1 MTNLSIFHAE
11 LAIDSKITG
20 VSSEQLAERFLHFF
34 SILSAIPLRKIESQ
48 VLDTSGENRLDL
60 EIRFKR
66 VQFRRQYAA
75 TLISRLWRH
84 YFNLQSYDNWKPIYL
99 NNPSVACAKLREN
112 FQRGEVFRKFYERRK
127 QENGGYDIFLD
138 CPVTDPNHRIG
149 MGGANVQVVRN
160 GIHCKPNFDEYNT
173 LVQTQLAVVQ

>member
-1 MTNLSIFHAE
+1 MTNLAIFHAKLFVE
-11 LAIDSKITG
+11 FKTTG
-20 VSSEQLAERFLHFF
+20 VSPEQLAERFLHFF
-34 SILSAIPLRKIESQ
+34 SVISAIPIRKMEWK
-48 VLDTSGENRLDL
+48 VLEGSNETQLDL

-84 YFNLQSYDNWKPIYL
+84 YFNLQSFDNWKPNYL
-99 NNPSVACAKLREN
+99 NNPSVACDTLRQN

-127 QENGGYDIFLD
+127 QENGGFDVFLN

-149 MGGANVQVVRN
+149 MGRAEVTVVRD
-160 GIHCKPNFDEYNT
+160 GIRRNT
-173 LVQTQLAVVQ
+173 LTLETVR

>member
-11 LAIDSKITG
+11 LSIDSTFAG
-20 VSSEQLAERFLHFF
+20 VSPEQLAGRFLHFY
-34 SILSAIPLRKIESQ
+34 SVVSGIPLRKIESQ

-99 NNPSVACAKLREN
+99 SNPSVACAKLREN

-138 CPVTDPNHRIG
+138 TPVTDPNHRIG

>member
-20 VSSEQLAERFLHFF
+20 VSSEQLAERFLHLF
-34 SILSAIPLRKIESQ
+34 SVVSAIPLRKMDWK
-48 VLDTSGENRLDL
+48 VLDTSGEDRLDL

-84 YFNLQSYDNWKPIYL
+84 YFNLQSYNNWKPSYL
-99 NNPSVACAKLREN
+99 SNPSVACDALRQN

-138 CPVTDPNHRIG
+138 TPVTDPNHRIG
-149 MGGANVQVVRN
+149 MGGANVQVVQD
-160 GIHCKPNFDEYNT
+160 GIHRKSSFDGYT
-173 LVQTQLAVVQ
+173 FAQPPLAVVQ